1 MEHLISWRTGAAGHT
16 VARQT
21 DPLALP
27 AGAVVDSFLRI
38 ADRAAAGAGAAARS
52 SSLSVDLWGRRAQ
65 HPALDRTLMGLRRA
79 FAPSFRAE
87 GWST

>member
-27 AGAVVDSFLRI
+27 AGA
-38 ADRAAAGAGAAARS
+38 AARS

-65 HPALDRTLMGLRRA
+65 HPALDRTLMARRRVLA
-79 FAPSFRAE
+79 LTFRPDFIHWRVAAE
-87 GWST
+87 RGARAWQIPL